1 VLGVLLLAH
10 ESGQSVILGVVAEG
24 TGIKK
29 VTQQVFSCEGADEA
43 GVVGFQGGFGLRDV
57 GLQVGE
63 DLGRDAATHDRDAQV
78 RSGRDFVFIG
88 KGAVASVGN
97 AEVETEVFAQ
107 RHGVALFDD
116 LAIYR

>member
-10 ESGQSVILGVVAEG
+10 ESSQSGILGVVAEG

-29 VTQQVFSCEGADEA
+29 ITEQVFSGESADEA
-43 GVVGFQGGFGLRDV
+43 GVVGFQGGFGLGDF

-63 DLGRDAATHDRDAQV
+63 DLGRNAATHDGHAQV
-78 RSGRDFVFIG
+78 RPGRHFVFIG
-88 KGAVASVGN
+88 ESAVALIGDT
-97 AEVETEVFAQ
+97 EVETKVFAQ
-107 RHGVALFDD
+107 FHRVALFDD